1 MNTIDRRA
9 LEIVCGRTRVGSLDR
24 PAAGRDDA
32 AVRGNTTGPSR
43 RGRRARPPC
52 GPPADRDRGHR
63 AGGRMDRRGVRLP
76 RPRVRDRARGAPPRA
91 RDRTPAARARWI
103 GPCGRPGARSVERP
117 PREARCGPPWST
129 TTWGTGSSRRWLDE
143 TMTYSSALFE
153 RPGMTLE
160 EAQLAKYRRIADVTG
175 LRPGMRV
182 LEIGSGWGGFAA
194 FAANEIGCHVTTITV
209 SKEQAAWVER
219 MAAERRLRDRVAV
232 RLEDFEVT
240 TGSFDA
246 VVSIEMIESIPAWRW
261 PAFFRTVH
269 DRLEPGG
276 RAGLQ
281 IITVADRHW
290 ESSNAN
296 PDFIRRYVFPG
307 SQVPSPGVLS
317 ARGGGRGPALDRG
330 GRLRLVL
337 RADARGLASP
347 IRRRV
352 AGDRRA
358 RVRRSL
364 QAHVA
369 VLPLVLRGRVQE
381 RAGRRRP
388 DRARALG
395 GPRPPSARERE
406 DRRRIPQGVHQLRDR
421 ATGGTRAAG
430 AHRAAPRPS
439 AARRSLRD
447 RIGAPAARG

>member
-1 MNTIDRRA
+1 MSTIDRRA
-9 LEIVCGRTRVGSLDR
+9 LQIVCGRTRSGSI
-24 PAAGRDDA
+24 
-32 AVRGNTTGPSR
+32 T
-43 RGRRARPPC
+43 
-52 GPPADRDRGHR
+52 
-63 AGGRMDRRGVRLP
+63 VRLP
-76 RPRVRDRARGAPPRA
+76 DGTTRRFEGTRPGPHAEVDVHDLRVVRRLIATGAIGLADGWIAGEFDSPNLTSVIELGALHLEPGTGPRLPRAMDRALRSAWRAIGRAAAPRGPL
-91 RDRTPAARARWI
+91 RTT
-103 GPCGRPGARSVERP
+103 VEHYDLGNRFFQ
-117 PREARCGPPWST
+117 T
-129 TTWGTGSSRRWLDE
+129 WLDE

-160 EAQLAKYRRIADVTG
+160 EAQGAKYRRIADVTG

-219 MAAERRLRDRVAV
+219 MTAERRLRDRVAV

-246 VVSIEMIESIPAWRW
+246 VISIEMIESIPAWRW

-290 ESSNAN
+290 ESSNTN

-307 SQVPSPGVLS
+307 SQVPSPGVLRREAAAADLRWIEAAGFGWSYAQTLAAWRARFDAAWPEIVELGFDDRFKRMWQYYLSYCEGGFRSGRVDVGQIVLERS
-317 ARGGGRGPALDRG
+317 AAPVSPQPASGRIGGGYPG
-330 GRLRLVL
+330 
-337 RADARGLASP
+337 S
-347 IRRRV
+347 
-352 AGDRRA
+352 
-358 RVRRSL
+358 
-364 QAHVA
+364 
-369 VLPLVLRGRVQE
+369 
-381 RAGRRRP
+381 
-388 DRARALG
+388 
-395 GPRPPSARERE
+395 PSA
-406 DRRRIPQGVHQLRDR
+406 RDR

-430 AHRAAPRPS
+430 THRAAPRPS
-439 AARRSLRD
+439 AARRSLPD
-447 RIGAPAARG
+447 RIGAPAERG